1 MSQSDALKNYA
12 GPPAA
17 GKPGELEGWA
27 MIQAAIRLN
36 DASESGD
43 GETIMAAVRLNW
55 RMWTIFQAELL
66 DPACEVPM
74 DIRGNLLSLANF
86 IDKHTVAF
94 IADPQPR
101 MLEILISIN
110 RDLSAGLFAS
120 PPPDQ
125 LAAQPEADVSAPI
138 PPPPSAHPAAAPGAP
153 DPAAEP
159 APGDDPTQP
168 ATSVKISV

>member
-1 MSQSDALKNYA
+1 MSQSDVLKSYA

-27 MIQAAIRLN
+27 MIQAAIRLK

-43 GETIMAAVRLNW
+43 NETIMAAVRLNW

-120 PPPDQ
+120 PPPEEQ
-125 LAAQPEADVSAPI
+125 GAQPDAAASAPI
-138 PPPPSAHPAAAPGAP
+138 PPPPAAPPGAP

-159 APGDDPTQP
+159 APGNDPTQP
-168 ATSVKISV
+168 TTSVKISV

>member
-1 MSQSDALKNYA
+1 
-12 GPPAA
+12 
-17 GKPGELEGWA
+17 
-27 MIQAAIRLN
+27 MIQAAIRLK

-43 GETIMAAVRLNW
+43 NETIMAAVRLNW

-66 DPACEVPM
+66 DPECDVPM

-110 RDLSAGLFAS
+110 RDLSAGLYAS

-125 LAAQPEADVSAPI
+125 QSATPDAEGNAPVL
-138 PPPPSAHPAAAPGAP
+138 PPPADPPAVPG
-153 DPAAEP
+153 PAAEP
-159 APGDDPTQP
+159 APDGDPTQP
-168 ATSVKISV
+168 TTSVKISV